1 MGTMAAMVGGGV
13 ISGGLSILG
22 ARQQRKAQKRQT
34 AAIESIEARK
44 LGLSREQFE
53 FAKEQVAEGK
63 PLRDALQAAGLKTI
77 PKLTENALQA
87 LTGIQQDLS
96 RDPGT
101 GQLFQRGLEKGTRSL
116 FQNLGAFGLADSSA
130 AGTAVGE
137 FSGNLLS
144 SDIQSIR
151 NLRLQAA
158 SMAPGSPESTL
169 GVAGAFNQGGLNLE
183 GQASQLGA
191 QRAGV
196 LGRSPSAGLF
206 QDLAG
211 VGSTI
216 ATVGALKH
224 FSGGRDTPSG
234 GAVTGASQ
242 VPSFNL
248 STGRGF

>member
-1 MGTMAAMVGGGV
+1 MSFVASAVVGGAVIGV
-13 ISGGLSILG
+13 GSSMIS
-22 ARQQRKAQKRQT
+22 ANQQKKANKKQVK
-34 AAIESIEARK
+34 AIESIEARK

-53 FAKEQVAEGK
+53 FAKGQIAEGK

-216 ATVGALKH
+216 AMVGALEN
-224 FSGGRDTPSG
+224 FSGGG
-234 GAVTGASQ
+234 
-242 VPSFNL
+242 
-248 STGRGF
+248 